1 MYRENEYVCSNCFTD
16 PALIQ
21 FVEENAVG
29 HDCSFCDAAGPEVT
43 AAPIEDVSEHFLNC
57 IGREYDL
64 AVNQLG
70 WDGAEGGYLG
80 LHWDGFDLATEVIGL
95 EFPQDN
101 EWDLLPALFG
111 ELFDQDWCT
120 ENAYGLDDLERPQY
134 SWEYFRRVVTY
145 ERRFFFM
152 EDEGDPDD
160 HEVLTPAGILETIFD
175 YAQQMG
181 LFRELQAGSRLIRAR
196 REANDRRYQTAAEL
210 GPPPREVA
218 NQANRMSPAGIPM
231 FYGCDDEK
239 TALKETAS
247 GTGYYALG
255 MFETTR
261 PAVLLD
267 LTDIPEVPG
276 LFEAVPDFQ
285 EVDPRRALRLLHHIA
300 AEMSR
305 AIDRDDRVH
314 IEYVPTQVVTEF
326 IRSKVTWG
334 GARVDGIRYDSSV
347 NDGHVSYVLF
357 ADQSNLVG
365 TAVVGARGDRWLRL
379 ADTGRRWFDPHD
391 SEGRSILGRWRHFL
405 RDVVSRLFGPKG

>member
-43 AAPIEDVSEHFLNC
+43 AAPIEDVSENFLNC

-326 IRSKVTWG
+326 IRSKV
-334 GARVDGIRYDSSV
+334 
-347 NDGHVSYVLF
+347 YV
-357 ADQSNLVG
+357 
-365 TAVVGARGDRWLRL
+365 
-379 ADTGRRWFDPHD
+379 GRC
-391 SEGRSILGRWRHFL
+391 
-405 RDVVSRLFGPKG
+405 